1 MGKLTDT
8 KVSKSQKKDKAYKLS
23 DGGGLF
29 LFITTQAASFGA
41 GSIATKAHRS

>member
-8 KVSKSQKKDKAYKLS
+8 KVSKATKQDKAYKLS

-29 LFITTQAASFGA
+29 LFVTTT
-41 GSIATKAHRS
+41 GSKLWRWQYRFKAHRS